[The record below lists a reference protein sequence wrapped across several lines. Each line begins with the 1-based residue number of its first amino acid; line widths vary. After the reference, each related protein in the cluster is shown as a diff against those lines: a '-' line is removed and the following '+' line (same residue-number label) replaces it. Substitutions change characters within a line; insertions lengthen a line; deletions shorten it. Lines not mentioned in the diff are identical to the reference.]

1 MAIQSYKSNNRKM
14 LLGQD
19 NNSLVF
25 LFAVNMLMFV
35 AVNFIKVVYYLSETP
50 DALFYTQVLN
60 WLSLPAQ
67 ADTFLTRPWTFI
79 SAIITHHSVWQL
91 ISSMLWLWCFGFI
104 LQDLAGNNKLIP
116 IYIYGGFVGSF
127 SFLLMNN
134 LVPVLANNV
143 QTVAPLLGAGSAV
156 MAIAVAT
163 TTLVPDYRIFTQL
176 NGGIPLWV
184 ITLIFVA
191 IDFATLASSNAGI
204 GAGHL
209 LAGLLGYF
217 YIRQLRRGSD
227 WGAWMNKFAH
237 WLNDL
242 FNPDKKHNQ
251 SLSSDKQYYKTGTK
265 PFEEK
270 AKPGQQKLDEILDKI
285 NEKGYQFLTDD
296 EKKFLKR
303 SENEDI

>member
-1 MAIQSYKSNNRKM
+1 MATQSYKSSSRKI

-35 AVNFIKVVYYLSETP
+35 IVHFIKVVYFLSEIP
-50 DALFYTQVLN
+50 DELFYKQVLN

-67 ADTFLTRPWTFI
+67 ADTFLTRPWTVI
-79 SAIITHHSVWQL
+79 SAMITHHSVWQL

-116 IYIYGGFVGSF
+116 VYIYGGLAGAA

-134 LVPVLANNV
+134 LVPVLATHV
-143 QTVAPLLGAGSAV
+143 TSTAPLLGAGAAV
-156 MAIAVAT
+156 MAVAVAT
-163 TTLVPDYRIFTQL
+163 TTLAPNYRIFPL
-176 NGGIPLWV
+176 INGGIPLWV

-191 IDFATLASSNAGI
+191 IDIATLASANAGI

-209 LAGLLGYF
+209 LAGLLGYL
-217 YIRQLRRGSD
+217 YVRQLQRGTD

-242 FNPDKKHNQ
+242 FNPEKKHQ
-251 SLSSDKQYYKTGTK
+251 QASSADKHFYKTGTK
-265 PFEEK
+265 PFEK
-270 AKPGQQKLDEILDKI
+270 TANLTQQKLDAILDKI
-285 NEKGYQFLTDD
+285 NQQGYESLAEEEKT
-296 EKKFLKR
+296 FLKR
-303 SENEDI
+303 ASKEDI